1 MLPEYRFCKR
11 IFEENELELTK
22 EVYEKLDIYAE
33 FLVETNKVMNLTAIT
48 EPEEILIKHFADSI
62 AITRFVNFEDGMKA
76 IDVGTGAGFPLLPV
90 KIYRPGIKITL
101 LDGLNKRIKF
111 LSELCEKIS
120 VDAECIH
127 ERAELLARK
136 EEYREKYDIATARA
150 VSAMPVLCEYC
161 MPFVKKGGV
170 FCAMKG
176 PSEDIGAA
184 ATAVKILGGSP
195 ANDIQYTLNGEQRR
209 IVTVKKISSVSSK
222 YPRASGKI
230 KSKPL

>member
-62 AITRFVNFEDGMKA
+62 SITRFVNFEDGMKA

-184 ATAVKILGGSP
+184 ANAVKILGGSP

>member
-1 MLPEYRFCKR
+1 MLPEFESCRKA
-11 IFEENELELTK
+11 FEENGLSLTA

-33 FLVETNKVMNLTAIT
+33 MLVETNKVMNLTAIT
-48 EPEEILIKHFADSI
+48 EPEDVLVKHFIDSI
-62 AITRFVNFEDGMKA
+62 AITRFAKFEDGMKV

-90 KIYRPGIKITL
+90 KIYMPGLKITL

-111 LSELCEKIS
+111 LTDVCEKTGIE
-120 VDAECIH
+120 AECIH
-127 ERAELLARK
+127 ERAELLAKK

-150 VSAMPVLCEYC
+150 VSAMPELSEYC
-161 MPFVKKGGV
+161 LPFVRKGGI

-176 PSEDIGAA
+176 PSEDIS
-184 ATAVKILGGSP
+184 TAGNALKLLGGKIEK
-195 ANDIQYTLNGEQRR
+195 DEHYEINGEQRR
-209 IVTVKKISSVSSK
+209 LVVVKKAAVCPSK

>member
-1 MLPEYRFCKR
+1 MLPEFEYCRKL
-11 IFEENELELTK
+11 FEENELELSR
-22 EVYEKLDIYAE
+22 EVYEKLDIYAD

-48 EPEEILIKHFADSI
+48 EPEDILVKHFIDSI
-62 AITRFVNFEDGMKA
+62 SITKYADFADGIKA

-127 ERAELLARK
+127 ERAELLAKK
-136 EEYREKYDIATARA
+136 EGYRESYDIATARA
-150 VSAMPVLCEYC
+150 VSAMPELSEYC
-161 MPFVKKGGV
+161 LPFVKKGGI

-176 PSEDIGAA
+176 PSEDICSAA
-184 ATAVKILGGSP
+184 NAVKLLGGKI
-195 ANDIQYTLNGEQRR
+195 ADDIKYEINGEQRR
-209 IVTVKKISSVSSK
+209 VVIVSKIMPCLPK
-222 YPRASGKI
+222 YPRPSGKI

>member
-1 MLPEYRFCKR
+1 MLPEYSFCRKV
-11 IFEENELELTK
+11 FEENELTLTE

-48 EPEEILIKHFADSI
+48 DPEEILIKHFADSI
-62 AITRFVNFEDGMKA
+62 SITRFVDFKDGMKA

-90 KIYRPGIKITL
+90 KIYIPQIKITL

-111 LSELCEKIS
+111 LSELCDKLS

-136 EEYREKYDIATARA
+136 EEYREQYDIATARA
-150 VSAMPVLCEYC
+150 VSAMPELSEYC

-176 PSEDIGAA
+176 PSEDIGSASNA
-184 ATAVKILGGSP
+184 IKLLGGSLKD
-195 ANDIQYTLNGEQRR
+195 DIRYEINGEQRR
-209 IVTVKKISSVSSK
+209 VVIVKKIAPVSSK

>member
-1 MLPEYRFCKR
+1 MLPEFEFCRKA
-11 IFEENELELTK
+11 FEENGLSLTA

-33 FLVETNKVMNLTAIT
+33 MLVETNKVMNLTAIT
-48 EPEEILIKHFADSI
+48 EPEDVLVKHFIDSI
-62 AITRFVNFEDGMKA
+62 AITRFAKFEDGMKV

-90 KIYRPGIKITL
+90 KIYMPGLKITL

-111 LSELCEKIS
+111 LTDVCEKTGIE
-120 VDAECIH
+120 AECIH
-127 ERAELLARK
+127 ERAELLAKK

-150 VSAMPVLCEYC
+150 VSAMPELSEYC
-161 MPFVKKGGV
+161 LPFVRKGGI

-176 PSEDIGAA
+176 PSEDIS
-184 ATAVKILGGSP
+184 TAGNALKLLGGKIEK
-195 ANDIQYTLNGEQRR
+195 DEHYEINGEQRR
-209 IVTVKKISSVSSK
+209 LVVVKKAAVCPSK

>member
-1 MLPEYRFCKR
+1 MLPEYSFCRKV
-11 IFEENELELTK
+11 FEENELTLT
-22 EVYEKLDIYAE
+22 EDVYEKLDIYAD

-62 AITRFVNFEDGMKA
+62 SITKYVDFADGMKA

-127 ERAELLARK
+127 ERAELLAKK
-136 EEYREKYDIATARA
+136 EGYRESYDIATARA
-150 VSAMPVLCEYC
+150 VSAMPELSEYC
-161 MPFVKKGGV
+161 LPFVKKGGV

-176 PSEDIGAA
+176 PSEDISSAA
-184 ATAVKILGGSP
+184 NAVKLLGGRI
-195 ANDIQYTLNGEQRR
+195 ADDIKYEINGEQRR
-209 IVTVKKISSVSSK
+209 VVIVNKIMPCLPK
-222 YPRASGKI
+222 YPRPSGKI

>member
-1 MLPEYRFCKR
+1 MLPEYSICRKV
-11 IFEENELELTK
+11 FEENELELTE
-22 EVYEKLDIYAE
+22 EVYEKLDIYAD

-48 EPEEILIKHFADSI
+48 DPLDILVKHFADSI
-62 AITRFVNFEDGMKA
+62 SITKYVDFADGMKA

-90 KIYRPGIKITL
+90 KIYKPGINITL
-101 LDGLNKRIKF
+101 LDGNNKRIRF

-136 EEYREKYDIATARA
+136 EEYREQYDIATARA
-150 VSAMPVLCEYC
+150 VSAMPVLSEYC
-161 MPFVKKGGV
+161 MPFVKTGGV

-176 PSEDIGAA
+176 PSEDIKAA
-184 ATAVKILGGSP
+184 SNAVKILGGKITD
-195 ANDIQYTLNGEQRR
+195 DINYEINEEQRR
-209 IVTVKKISSVSSK
+209 VVIVKKITPVSPK
-222 YPRASGKI
+222 YPRPSGKI